1 MGVLVDD
8 HDAVRLLTF
17 DRPDVLN
24 AFDGAL
30 YHATADALAAA
41 QDDDMVKV
49 VVLTGAGRAFSA
61 GQDLK
66 EMTRLAEAAAAGTLG
81 GGGEA
86 ATGFPALLDAVQG
99 FDKPLVAAVNGLAIG
114 IGFTIL
120 AHCDLVLVA
129 EDARLRAPFAP
140 LGVAPEAASS
150 YLFPLRMGWQRAAYV
165 LLSGEWVTAEQAVEF
180 GIALQTTAPER
191 VLSEALDLAA
201 SIAVG
206 SLASLRAIK
215 RTMLAAQ
222 TPGVVAARAR
232 EDAEFQELL
241 ETFGAP

>member
-1 MGVLVDD
+1 MGVLVEDR
-8 HDAVRLLTF
+8 DAVRLLTF

-30 YHATADALAAA
+30 YHALADALAAA
-41 QDDDMVKV
+41 RVDDAVKV

-66 EMTRLAEAAAAGTLG
+66 EMARLAEGAAAGTLG
-81 GGGEA
+81 ESDAGA
-86 ATGFPALLDAVQG
+86 SGFPALLDAVQE

-165 LLSGEWVTAEQAVEF
+165 LLSGEWVSGPQAVEC
-180 GIALQTTAPER
+180 GMALRTCAPDA
-191 VLSEALDLAA
+191 VVAEALELATV
-201 SIAVG
+201 IAAG

-222 TPGVVAARAR
+222 LPGVVAARAR

-241 ETFGAP
+241 KTFGA

>member
-8 HDAVRLLTF
+8 RDGVRLLTF
-17 DRPDVLN
+17 DRPEVLN

-30 YHATADALAAA
+30 YHAAADALAAA
-41 QDDDMVKV
+41 RADDSVKV
-49 VVLTGAGRAFSA
+49 VVLTGSGRAFSA

-66 EMTRLAEAAAAGTLG
+66 EMARLAEGAAAGTLG
-81 GGGEA
+81 GEA
-86 ATGFPALLDAVQG
+86 EGATGFPALLDVVQE

-165 LLSGEWVTAEQAVEF
+165 LLSGEWVSGAQAVEC
-180 GIALQTTAPER
+180 GMALRTCPPDDLLA
-191 VLSEALDLAA
+191 EALDLAA
-201 SIAVG
+201 TIAVA
-206 SLASLRAIK
+206 SLA
-215 RTMLAAQ
+215 
-222 TPGVVAARAR
+222 
-232 EDAEFQELL
+232 
-241 ETFGAP
+241 